1 MPMQAPLVGALLIQ
15 IAMLNIQW
23 GELNVA
29 YNSIAL
35 SDPQYAKKR
44 GELYDRIMAV
54 QLALAALT
62 FQLNE
67 TKFKCSDSA
76 KPEV

>member
-1 MPMQAPLVGALLIQ
+1 MQAPLVGALMIQ
-15 IAMLNIQW
+15 IAMLNLQW

-44 GELYDRIMAV
+44 GELYDRIMAL
-54 QLALAALT
+54 QLLLASLSL
-62 FQLNE
+62 QINE
-67 TKFKCSDSA
+67 AELKGRY
-76 KPEV
+76 PREQRVW